1 MIGLTGTTGVT
12 IGAKQ
17 VADAAE
23 RSAVVIA
30 YGVTT
35 LDDALLVGFRLSV
48 AGRSRRKGPRFASR
62 LVSNDEVHIITPFRA
77 NFEVILL
84 DIGAFCKHKLDETF
98 NILNT
103 FVFVGR
109 LENVGIVDKIE
120 RHNFVVN
127 GFY

>member
-1 MIGLTGTTGVT
+1 MKKEADREPLFYGLPPMIGFTGTTGVT

-48 AGRSRRKGPRFASR
+48 AGRSRRKGARFASK
-62 LVSNDEVHIITPFRA
+62 LVSDDEIH
-77 NFEVILL
+77 
-84 DIGAFCKHKLDETF
+84 TF
-98 NILNT
+98 HPPS
-103 FVFVGR
+103 
-109 LENVGIVDKIE
+109 IVNS
-120 RHNFVVN
+120 R
-127 GFY
+127 